1 MKSIKE
7 LNNILKQ
14 LSTDKTELEKV
25 ELSIADNIGKQLNIV
40 KAYKEKLQSEINA
53 QIKFKSIIAKE
64 MKAYGKEEKKADKLE
79 SQGYKERNLGYKLLE
94 KIDKAAKD
102 LGVNPTSIKGYKE
115 LQKAS
120 DNLDIATSYVSD
132 VKVWRN
138 FS

>member
-1 MKSIKE
+1 
-7 LNNILKQ
+7 
-14 LSTDKTELEKV
+14 
-25 ELSIADNIGKQLNIV
+25 
-40 KAYKEKLQSEINA
+40 
-53 QIKFKSIIAKE
+53 

-79 SQGYKERNLGYKLLE
+79 SRGYKERNLGYKLLE

-120 DNLDIATSYVSD
+120 DNLDVATSYVSD